1 MFKKETHDKL
11 GKKQKKGDCAL
22 SYENVKPYTF
32 IPLTL
37 KTIYIGIWLIRSA
50 RNRKIKCTI

>member
-1 MFKKETHDKL
+1 MFKKETQKI
-11 GKKQKKGDCAL
+11 GEKTKKGDCAL

-37 KTIYIGIWLIRSA
+37 KTIYIGIWLIRSS